1 MISRKDWI
9 FIISCL
15 ALIFTSLLI
24 VFVKK
29 YNDIKTICRIPR
41 PRITP
46 ALARN
51 TPEQSIEMNV
61 IQSLGG
67 TNINQ
72 VVQETIANPF
82 QVHAFNNTKYNEN
95 LISYA
100 GSSFLITYII
110 VMTGITIGS
119 RYGFLSLVQT
129 NLYLYLGCCCL
140 PVIYPTIYFTR
151 NPNHFIYVMRDL
163 NIL

>member
-1 MISRKDWI
+1 M
-9 FIISCL
+9 
-15 ALIFTSLLI
+15 

-61 IQSLGG
+61 VQSIGG
-67 TNINQ
+67 MDINQ

-82 QVHAFNNTKYNEN
+82 QVHAFNNTRYNEN

-100 GSSFLITYII
+100 GITIIITFII

-119 RYGFLSLVQT
+119 RYGLSLVQT
-129 NLYLYLGCCCL
+129 NLFLYLGCCGL